1 MIGEYVAVDLGAGS
15 GRVMLG
21 SFGDENLS
29 LREIHRFP
37 NTPRKV
43 DGFERWDIAALFK
56 GVKDG
61 LAKLPDGGR
70 AVSSIG
76 VDTWGV
82 DFGLVDS
89 DDRLIADPVVYRDP
103 RTEGMMELVDGL
115 ISREELFARTGLQ
128 FICINT
134 IYQLLAQVRAGEW
147 PEDAAKLLFIPGLFN
162 MLLCGSTKAEFTFAS
177 TSAMLKAGSAEWDV
191 DLLDRLGLPT
201 SILPELVLPGTEL
214 GRLKPELQS
223 ELGLTDLRV
232 IAPACHD
239 TASAVAGA
247 PLEEGWAYISSGTWS
262 LVGVERATPVLG
274 EAAMAAGLTNEGGVE
289 GTTRVLRNIMGLWI
303 LESCRAEWDR
313 RGELIGY
320 EDLQRNLD
328 GLSVGSMRINP
339 DDPRFFNPE
348 SMIAEVQSFLGE
360 TGQACPEDQLILSG
374 IILES
379 LADRYAEVI
388 RCIEEVTRTPIKG
401 IRIIGGGSQNA
412 YLNQATANAAGVP
425 VAAGPVEAT
434 ALGNLMVQAIAD
446 GRFTDIAAARQF
458 TAERMESR
466 LFQPR

>member
-1 MIGEYVAVDLGAGS
+1 
-15 GRVMLG
+15 
-21 SFGDENLS
+21 
-29 LREIHRFP
+29 
-37 NTPRKV
+37 
-43 DGFERWDIAALFK
+43 
-56 GVKDG
+56 
-61 LAKLPDGGR
+61 
-70 AVSSIG
+70 
-76 VDTWGV
+76 
-82 DFGLVDS
+82 
-89 DDRLIADPVVYRDP
+89 
-103 RTEGMMELVDGL
+103 
-115 ISREELFARTGLQ
+115 
-128 FICINT
+128 
-134 IYQLLAQVRAGEW
+134 
-147 PEDAAKLLFIPGLFN
+147 
-162 MLLCGSTKAEFTFAS
+162 
-177 TSAMLKAGSAEWDV
+177 
-191 DLLDRLGLPT
+191 
-201 SILPELVLPGTEL
+201 
-214 GRLKPELQS
+214 
-223 ELGLTDLRV
+223 
-232 IAPACHD
+232 
-239 TASAVAGA
+239 
-247 PLEEGWAYISSGTWS
+247 
-262 LVGVERATPVLG
+262 
-274 EAAMAAGLTNEGGVE
+274 
-289 GTTRVLRNIMGLWI
+289 MGLWI

-348 SMIAEVQSFLGE
+348 SMIAEVQSFLGD